1 MNVTRTRTYRKS
13 AIVVAAAVAA
23 AIFTLYELHGG
34 SAASAPPPAPTRSAV
49 AVPAAAAAPANPVPI
64 LEKMHVPIPSGES
77 VGQVD
82 IYGDRY
88 ASGMFADGE
97 QVIVYTYATAQ
108 DEVSGVKL
116 ASAYL
121 PSDSNKLLVGRLFT
135 VGVTGVQIGSDNAF
149 QYPESPATLA
159 KESGA
164 VDTGQ

>member
-13 AIVVAAAVAA
+13 AIVLAAAVAA

-34 SAASAPPPAPTRSAV
+34 SAASAPPPAPTQS
-49 AVPAAAAAPANPVPI
+49 AVPATAAVPANPVPI